1 MDEEIRNEQTEN
13 TDLDEDIAMA
23 LVNNVVSES
32 YDPDDE
38 SGDPRTKY
46 PSGEFQPQTQ
56 DYPGWTEAMN
66 PRPDHGEQSYVGHHR
81 MLGRRA
87 LITGGDS
94 GIGKAVAIA
103 FAREGADVAFTYL
116 PEEEQDAEH
125 TVQLI
130 EDAGCK
136 ALALPGDLRDEE
148 FCQEVIAQTLTE
160 FGGLNVL
167 VNNAGFQ
174 MTTNAGIEDLSTE
187 QFDRT
192 FKTNVYA
199 LFWLTKAALPH
210 LQPGAAII
218 NTSSIQGYHPS
229 PSLMD
234 YAATKAAINS
244 LTFSLAESL
253 GPKGIRVNAVA
264 PGPVWTPLQPPT
276 QPAGKIQKFG
286 QDTPLGRA
294 GQPAELASTYVLLAS
309 EDSSFISGSVI
320 GVTGGKHL
328 A

>member
-1 MDEEIRNEQTEN
+1 
-13 TDLDEDIAMA
+13 MA
-23 LVNNVVSES
+23 LVNHVVDTPEDSEG
-32 YDPDDE
+32 E
-38 SGDPRTKY
+38 ADPRTKY
-46 PSGEFQPQTQ
+46 PSEEFEPQSQ

-81 MLGRRA
+81 MMGMRA

-94 GIGKAVAIA
+94 GIGRAVAIA
-103 FAREGADVAFTYL
+103 YAREGADVAFTYL
-116 PEEEQDAEH
+116 PEEEQDAEQ

-130 EDAGCK
+130 EDAGCR
-136 ALALPGDLRDEE
+136 ALALPGDLQDEE
-148 FCQEVIAQTLTE
+148 FCQEVIAQTVAE
-160 FGGLNVL
+160 FDGLNVL

-174 MTTNAGIEDLSTE
+174 MATGQGIEDLSSE

-244 LTFSLAESL
+244 MTFSLAESL
-253 GPKGIRVNAVA
+253 GPRGIRVNAVA

-276 QPAGKIQKFG
+276 QPAEKIQKFG

-294 GQPAELASTYVLLAS
+294 GQPAELAATYVLLATEEGS
-309 EDSSFISGSVI
+309 YISGSVI
-320 GVTGGKHL
+320 GVTGGRHL

>member
-1 MDEEIRNEQTEN
+1 MAEEIRNEQTEN

-23 LVNNVVSES
+23 LVNNVVSSS
-32 YDPDDE
+32 YDPDGE
-38 SGDPRTKY
+38 SSDPRTKY
-46 PSGEFQPQTQ
+46 PSGEFEPQTQ
-56 DYPGWTEAMN
+56 EYPGWTEAMN

-81 MLGRRA
+81 LLGRRA
-87 LITGGDS
+87 LITGGES

-103 FAREGADVAFTYL
+103 FAREGA
-116 PEEEQDAEH
+116 
-125 TVQLI
+125 
-130 EDAGCK
+130 
-136 ALALPGDLRDEE
+136 
-148 FCQEVIAQTLTE
+148 E

-174 MTTNAGIEDLSTE
+174 MATSRGIEDLSTE

-199 LFWLTKAALPH
+199 LFWLIKAALPH

-244 LTFSLAESL
+244 MTFSLAESL
-253 GPKGIRVNAVA
+253 GPKGIRA
-264 PGPVWTPLQPPT
+264 
-276 QPAGKIQKFG
+276 
-286 QDTPLGRA
+286 
-294 GQPAELASTYVLLAS
+294 
-309 EDSSFISGSVI
+309 
-320 GVTGGKHL
+320 
-328 A
+328 